1 MPNEHKV
8 ARFDRGHTGKAI
20 RLDNGFLRVPATL
33 GKVGVLTYRRP
44 NGRLVRELRLPEE
57 LFKLDSL
64 KTLEMV
70 PVTNDHPSGDGFV
83 RSENAKEVSVGYVG
97 DRINH
102 DNQEVTGSIMVTDAD
117 AVRQVEAGKQEISP
131 GYLVRHDRSPG
142 VHPIYGAYD
151 VIQRDIEYN
160 HVAIVDKGR
169 AGPQVTLHLD
179 SAIEV
184 EQTTTPKE
192 RPMETIT
199 INGVDFEVPKAAAQ
213 AFKMDQSQAQAKLDS
228 AQASQSTLEA
238 ERDSLKSELDKA
250 KVVNTDASDPTRVA
264 ELVKARVSLLSVA
277 APILNKDAAD
287 LMDVTDA
294 DLQRQVVTAV
304 HPDLSDK
311 VAKADEA
318 YLAVA
323 FDMAVGA
330 HKAKPSEG
338 LAAVQPAAAA
348 SGAQLKLDTKDMTLA
363 ELQTH
368 SKQKRLDAIKEF
380 NTLRPLVD
388 GQGLPIKYTNTHAK
402 A

>member
-1 MPNEHKV
+1 MPTTQKV

-44 NGRLVRELRLPEE
+44 NGKIVRELRLPEE
-57 LFKLDSL
+57 LFKMDSL
-64 KTLEMV
+64 RTLEMV
-70 PVTNDHPSGDGFV
+70 PVTNDHPAGDGFV

-102 DNQEVTGSIMVTDAD
+102 DTQEVTGSVMVTDAD
-117 AVRQVEAGKQEISP
+117 AVRLVEEGKQEISP
-131 GYLVRHDRSPG
+131 GYLVRHEHSPG
-142 VHPIYGAYD
+142 VHPTYGAYD

-179 SAIEV
+179 SAMEV
-184 EQTTTPKE
+184 EQTNTPKE

-199 INGVDFEVPKAAAQ
+199 INGVDFEVSKAAAQ

-250 KVVNTDASDPTRVA
+250 KVVNTDAEDPTRIA
-264 ELVKARVSLLSVA
+264 DLVKGRVALLSVA

-287 LMDVTDA
+287 LMDVADA

-304 HPDLSDK
+304 HPEMGDK
-311 VAKADEA
+311 VATANEA
-318 YLAVA
+318 YLAAA
-323 FDMAVGA
+323 FDLAVGA
-330 HKAKPSEG
+330 HTNKPSEG

-348 SGAQLKLDTKDMTLA
+348 VGTQVKLDTKDMTLD
-363 ELQTH
+363 ELKTH
-368 SKQKRLDAIKEF
+368 AKQKRLDAIKEF

-388 GQGLPIKYTNTHAK
+388 GQGMPLKLTNAK